1 MEYFDLS
8 LNTDSLSKPGCT
20 KAWHL
25 TKTPLECSMNVIQFS
40 THSFTTRD
48 KGISVAR
55 GIWVY
60 GFSLRIYFSTDSQE
74 ELLTYCSDRHKINFE
89 YISPNYQNTNNTFS
103 TTYICGLISP
113 KACHPSLGWICTEN
127 KGHSL
132 KHFWLFNGV
141 FRISCQACFADSFF
155 CTRMPFRADS
165 NKERCRKLWPL
176 THRGIFSVT

>member
-1 MEYFDLS
+1 MDINQSLMENLS

-20 KAWHL
+20 KTWHL

-40 THSFTTRD
+40 IHSFTTRD

-60 GFSLRIYFSTDSQE
+60 GFSLRIYFNTDSQE

-89 YISPNYQNTNNTFS
+89 YTSPNYQNTNNTFS

-113 KACHPSLGWICTEN
+113 KACHPS
-127 KGHSL
+127 KAHSFL
-132 KHFWLFNGV
+132 AVQQGIQNFMSSMFLTF
-141 FRISCQACFADSFF
+141 SFS
-155 CTRMPFRADS
+155 TGMPFRADS

-176 THRGIFSVT
+176 THRGIFSVP